1 MPRSPYFNQLVSF
14 AENADQADQPDLGGP
29 AVMREFGRFDRP
41 VAVIGA

>member
-1 MPRSPYFNQLVSF
+1 MWTRENRSLYERKGLRYPS
-14 AENADQADQPDLGGP
+14 DQPDLGGP